1 MPRPHRALL
10 CAALAL
16 FAGCRLSPDP
26 HATTPEQD
34 LSAVRA
40 VLERQQAAWN
50 AGDIDAFVAEGYWN
64 SPALTFLSG
73 GDWNRGYDETLAR
86 FHARYGAD
94 TSGMGTLTFSELEA
108 ELLGPASALARGRWH
123 LAYEGSDDLGGLF
136 SLVLRRT
143 QDGWRIVHD
152 HTSVPSDDE
161 SENEE

>member
-94 TSGMGTLTFSELEA
+94 TSGMGTLTFSSLEA
-108 ELLGPASALARGRWH
+108 ELLGPASALVRGRWH
-123 LAYEGSDDLGGLF
+123 LAYAESDDLGGLF

-143 QDGWRIVHD
+143 QNGWRIVHD